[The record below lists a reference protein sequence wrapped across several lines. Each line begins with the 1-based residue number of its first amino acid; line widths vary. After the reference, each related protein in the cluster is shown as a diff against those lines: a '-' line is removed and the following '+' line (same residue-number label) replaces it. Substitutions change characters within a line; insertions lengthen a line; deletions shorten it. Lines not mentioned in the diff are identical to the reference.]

1 MKFHLETKMPCGFLW
16 WKTTTL
22 SSKCLNAVEVA
33 ESQLTDF
40 AKVFSSLVMKMFKN
54 SGVIKIPNFEFKWTC
69 FLLNGSWQFQTF
81 ERVAR
86 LRCILKKHGYFCKKS
101 KKKKKKKHCKTPSVF
116 KSYFETL
123 NVLRKMH
130 GKAIFQWSMNPN
142 TKRRNILAFYFLKL
156 HRFGFSSV

>member
-81 ERVAR
+81 ERFAR
-86 LRCILKKHGYFCKKS
+86 LCCILKKHGYFCKKS
-101 KKKKKKKHCKTPSVF
+101 KKTKNKRKKKNTVKHQVFWKVTSRRWMCFGKCMGKSLSSDLWTPIL
-116 KSYFETL
+116 KGE
-123 NVLRKMH
+123 
-130 GKAIFQWSMNPN
+130 IF
-142 TKRRNILAFYFLKL
+142 THFIF
-156 HRFGFSSV
+156 

>member
-101 KKKKKKKHCKTPSVF
+101 KKKKKNTVKHRV
-116 KSYFETL
+116 
-123 NVLRKMH
+123 
-130 GKAIFQWSMNPN
+130 
-142 TKRRNILAFYFLKL
+142 FLKVTS
-156 HRFGFSSV
+156 RRWMCFGKCMGKPFSSDLWTPILKGEIFSHFIF